1 MKKQVRANECL
12 SILFYAVITTD
23 LRLYSFLLFIITYTL
38 PLCMRKQFKLPFDVN
53 HFKTY
58 SRQTRIF
65 KAALQ
70 KHVTTIKAVFGI
82 SLSLNLSENKCV
94 IFYKCAEMQR

>member
-1 MKKQVRANECL
+1 
-12 SILFYAVITTD
+12 
-23 LRLYSFLLFIITYTL
+23 
-38 PLCMRKQFKLPFDVN
+38 MRKQFKLPFDVN

-58 SRQTRIF
+58 SRKTRIF